1 MGRESGP
8 KPKHAV
14 IVLLD
19 DRKNVGHV
27 GVRRLDRPARWET
40 VWRLKDQIDTPLA
53 HWLRTLDRKPRE
65 VVLVGSLGLG
75 GRTAR
80 AIVALVA
87 GWFGQENPLSNAGR
101 RGRPTA
107 QDRTGRH
114 VTVLAVPLRCV
125 ARLEG
130 QPVGSTPQGPRRQD
144 VRPWLTGPLNCG
156 VNRV

>member
-75 GRTAR
+75 GRIAR

-107 QDRTGRH
+107 RIEPDGT
-114 VTVLAVPLRCV
+114 LRCWPSRSAASRDLKV
-125 ARLEG
+125 SRW
-130 QPVGSTPQGPRRQD
+130 VVRRR
-144 VRPWLTGPLNCG
+144 VRAGKMFDLG
-156 VNRV
+156 